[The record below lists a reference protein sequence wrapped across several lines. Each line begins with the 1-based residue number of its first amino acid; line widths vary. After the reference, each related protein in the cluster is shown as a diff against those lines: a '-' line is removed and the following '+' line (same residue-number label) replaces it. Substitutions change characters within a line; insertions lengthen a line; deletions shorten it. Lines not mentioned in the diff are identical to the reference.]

1 MISEVNIRSLDY
13 LKTYHVSRVKIPR
26 SLINASTHDPEAS
39 AMVRAIVGLGCE
51 LGIDVVANGVETEAQ
66 RELLSRPPSPAR
78 VQGFYYCAPVTA
90 IEATALLRQRVVE
103 PRLSEV
109 SDAGCPF

>member
-1 MISEVNIRSLDY
+1 MLRL
-13 LKTYHVSRVKIPR
+13 
-26 SLINASTHDPEAS
+26 HDPEAS
-39 AMVRAIVGLGCE
+39 AMVRAIVGVGCE

-109 SDAGCPF
+109 SGDAPALPPPKGTRSLSGG